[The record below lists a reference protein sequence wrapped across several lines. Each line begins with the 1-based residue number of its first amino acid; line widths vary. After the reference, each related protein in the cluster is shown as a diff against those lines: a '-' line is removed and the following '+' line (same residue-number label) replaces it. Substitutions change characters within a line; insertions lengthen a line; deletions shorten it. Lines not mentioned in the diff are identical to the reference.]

1 MKRRILVTSALPYA
15 NGDIHIGHLVE
26 TIQTDIWARFQRLR
40 GHDCVYICADDTH
53 GTPIMISAQKQG
65 ITPEAMVADIYNRH
79 ITDFKRF
86 NIQFDHYSNTN
97 IPENE
102 ALAQEIYHQAVAAGV
117 IRTDSILQSFCPN
130 DMMFLPDR
138 MIRGTC
144 PVCGAIDQYGDACEK
159 CAATYT
165 PADLKDSHCANCGT
179 QPTLKSS
186 VHYFFKLDAFRDMIQ
201 NWLATGHVQQAV
213 ANKLAEWFE
222 SGLKDWDISRDAP
235 YFGFK
240 IPGTTDKYF
249 YVWLDA
255 PIGYIAATQE
265 WARQTGTNWE
275 HYWKSPT
282 TEIHHFIGKDI
293 LYFHTLFWPA
303 LLQVGGFSLP
313 TKVHAHGFLTV
324 NGEKMSKSR
333 GTFINAAEFADHFNP
348 ETLRYYIASKLSN
361 GIDDIDLNFDD
372 FIVKVNAEV
381 VNKIVNIASRLGSII
396 NKSCGGVLS
405 EPNVDGLALLDEIEG
420 AAPTIAHWFESV
432 DTQKAT
438 REIMA
443 LADKANQFIDSQAPW
458 QVAKADPERAKQIAT
473 SGLNAL
479 RVLAIYLKPIIPT
492 IVSGI
497 EAFLNIPSQTWAD
510 IPHRVSHHTIQPYQH
525 LAQRLDPAQ
534 VTAFL
539 NRHAPN

>member
-15 NGDIHIGHLVE
+15 NGDIHLGHLVE

-40 GHDCVYICADDTH
+40 GNECVYICADDTH
-53 GTPIMISAQKQG
+53 GTPIMISALQKG
-65 ITPEAMVADIYNRH
+65 VSPEVMVADVYARH
-79 ITDFKRF
+79 VADFSRF

-102 ALAQEIYHQAVAAGV
+102 ALAQWVYTQAVAAGV
-117 IRTDSILQSFCPN
+117 VRTDSISQSFCPN
-130 DMMFLPDR
+130 DQLFLPDR

-144 PVCGAIDQYGDACEK
+144 PTCSAPDQYGDACEK
-159 CAATYT
+159 CAATYSPT
-165 PADLKDSHCANCGT
+165 DLIASRCAHCGT
-179 QPTLKSS
+179 PPILKES
-186 VHYFFKLDAFRDMIQ
+186 VHYFFKLDAFRESIQ
-201 NWLATGHVQQAV
+201 TWLNGGHVQQSV
-213 ANKLAEWFE
+213 ANKLNEWFE
-222 SGLKDWDISRDAP
+222 AGLKDWDISRDAP

-240 IPGTTDKYF
+240 IPGTSDKYF

-265 WARQTGTNWE
+265 WATQSGTDWAS
-275 HYWKSPT
+275 YWKNPD

-303 LLQVGGFSLP
+303 LLEVGGFCLP
-313 TKVHAHGFLTV
+313 KKVHVHGFLTI

-333 GTFINAAEFADHFNP
+333 GTFINASAFADHFNP

-361 GIDDIDLNFDD
+361 GIDDIDLNFED
-372 FIVKVNAEV
+372 FVFKVNAEV
-381 VNKIVNIASRLGSII
+381 VNKIVNIASRLGSIVT
-396 NKSCGGVLS
+396 KSCGGRLS
-405 EPNVDGLALLDEIEG
+405 EPDPIGARLLQEIEA
-420 AAPTIAHWFESV
+420 AAPGIAAHFEAV

-458 QVAKADPERAKQIAT
+458 SVAKSDPDAARQIAT

-479 RVLAIYLKPIIPT
+479 RVLSIYLKPIIPS
-492 IVSGI
+492 IVAGI
-497 EAFLNIPSQTWAD
+497 ETFLNIPAQTWDD
-510 IPHRVSHHTIQPYQH
+510 IPKLICHHPIHPYQH
-525 LAQRLDPAQ
+525 LAQRLDMAQ

-539 NRHAPN
+539 NRNTAT